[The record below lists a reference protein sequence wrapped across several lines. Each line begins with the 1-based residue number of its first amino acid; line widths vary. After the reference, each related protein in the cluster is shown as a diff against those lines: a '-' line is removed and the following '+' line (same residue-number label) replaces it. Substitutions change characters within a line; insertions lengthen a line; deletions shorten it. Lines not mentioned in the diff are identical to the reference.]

1 MAMLHARIDE
11 FLRSLEVEENAS
23 PHTTRSYGSDLRQ
36 LLEFLAARAGRQP
49 RAVPCSALDRAAV
62 RAFLVDRLRANRRS
76 SAARKLSAVK
86 RLVRHLLER
95 RALTADPVAGL
106 QAPKADRRL
115 PNHLSVDDTF
125 RLLEAP
131 DAATPAGLRDRALLE
146 VTYSCGLR
154 VSELV
159 GLNWSDVDASL
170 SVVRVRGKGRKERIV
185 PIGETAL
192 AALAAYRAQVPALC
206 RGRAPRDGAAVFLNQ
221 RGGRLTVR
229 SVARAVDRCTLT
241 GGVAGKV
248 SPHALRHSFATHLL
262 GAGADL
268 RAIQEMLGH
277 ASLSTT
283 QKYTHVDLD
292 QLMATYD
299 KSHPRA

>member
-1 MAMLHARIDE
+1 MAMLRAHIDE
-11 FLRSLEVEENAS
+11 FLRMLAVEENAS
-23 PHTTRSYGSDLRQ
+23 AHTVRSYGSDLGQ
-36 LLEFLAARAGRQP
+36 LLTFLAARAGREP
-49 RAVPCSALDRAAV
+49 GALPCRALDRDAV
-62 RAFLVDRLRANRRS
+62 RAFLVDRLRSNRRS

-86 RLVRHLLER
+86 RLVRDLLR
-95 RALTADPVAGL
+95 RGVLDADPTVGI
-106 QAPKADRRL
+106 QAPRADRRL
-115 PNHLSVDDTF
+115 PAHLTVDDTF

-131 DAATPAGLRDRALLE
+131 DAGTPAGLRDRALLE

-159 GLNWSDVDASL
+159 GLDWSVVDAAL
-170 SVVRVRGKGRKERIV
+170 GVVRVRGKGRKERIV
-185 PIGETAL
+185 PIGATAL
-192 AALAAYRAQVPALC
+192 AALAAYRACIPALC
-206 RGRAPRDGAAVFLNQ
+206 RRRPVDAGAVFLNQ

-229 SVARAVDRCTLT
+229 SVARLVDHYTLR
-241 GGVAGKV
+241 GGVSGKI

-292 QLMATYD
+292 QLMAAYD
-299 KSHPRA
+299 KAHPRA

>member
-1 MAMLHARIDE
+1 
-11 FLRSLEVEENAS
+11 
-23 PHTTRSYGSDLRQ
+23 
-36 LLEFLAARAGRQP
+36 
-49 RAVPCSALDRAAV
+49 VPVGALDTDAV
-62 RAFLVDRLRANRRS
+62 RGFLVERLRTNRRS

-86 RLVRHLLER
+86 RFVRHLLR
-95 RALTADPVAGL
+95 QDALAVDPSAGL
-106 QAPKADRRL
+106 RAPKADRRL

-125 RLLEAP
+125 RLLAAP
-131 DAATPAGLRDRALLE
+131 PADTPAGLRDRALLE
-146 VTYSCGLR
+146 VVYSCGLR

-159 GLNWSDVDASL
+159 GLDWDDLDASL
-170 SVVRVRGKGRKERIV
+170 AVVRVRGKGRKERIV
-185 PIGETAL
+185 PIGQTAL
-192 AALAAYRAQVPALC
+192 AALQAYRARVDDLC
-206 RGRAPRDGAAVFLNQ
+206 RGAQRDPDAVFLNQ

-229 SVARAVDRCTLT
+229 SVARFVDRYTLS

-283 QKYTHVDLD
+283 QQYTHVDLD

-299 KSHPRA
+299 KAHPRA

>member
-1 MAMLHARIDE
+1 
-11 FLRSLEVEENAS
+11 
-23 PHTTRSYGSDLRQ
+23 
-36 LLEFLAARAGRQP
+36 
-49 RAVPCSALDRAAV
+49 
-62 RAFLVDRLRANRRS
+62 
-76 SAARKLSAVK
+76 VK
-86 RLVRHLLER
+86 RFVRHLLR
-95 RALTADPVAGL
+95 RNVLAVDPTVGVR
-106 QAPKADRRL
+106 APRADRRL

-131 DAATPAGLRDRALLE
+131 SAETPAGLRDRALLE

-159 GLNWSDVDASL
+159 GLDWSDVDAGL
-170 SVVRVRGKGRKERIV
+170 GVVRVRGKGRKERIV
-185 PIGETAL
+185 PIGATAL
-192 AALAAYRAQVPALC
+192 AALDAYRARLPELC
-206 RGRAPRDGAAVFLNQ
+206 RRPPRDRQAVFLNQ
-221 RGGRLTVR
+221 RGRRLTVR
-229 SVARAVDRCTLT
+229 SVARFVDRYTLT

-283 QKYTHVDLD
+283 QQYTHIDLD

-299 KSHPRA
+299 KAHPRA

>member
-1 MAMLHARIDE
+1 MAMLHAHIDE
-11 FLRSLEVEENAS
+11 FLRMLAVEENAS
-23 PHTTRSYGSDLRQ
+23 AHTVRSYRSDLDQ
-36 LLEFLAARAGRQP
+36 LLTFVAARAGCEP
-49 RAVPCSALDRAAV
+49 AALPCTALDRDAV
-62 RAFLVDRLRANRRS
+62 RAFLVDRLRSNRRS
-76 SAARKLSAVK
+76 SVARKLSAVK
-86 RLVRHLLER
+86 RLVRDLLR
-95 RALTADPVAGL
+95 RDVLAADPTAGI
-106 QAPKADRRL
+106 QAPRADRKL
-115 PNHLSVDDTF
+115 PAHLTVDDTF

-131 DAATPAGLRDRALLE
+131 DAATPAGLRDRAILE

-154 VSELV
+154 VSELI
-159 GLNWSDVDASL
+159 GLDWADVDTAL
-170 SVVRVRGKGRKERIV
+170 GVVRVRGKGRKERIV

-192 AALAAYRAQVPALC
+192 AALAAYRAQIPALC
-206 RGRAPRDGAAVFLNQ
+206 PRRAPDGDAVFLNR

-229 SVARAVDRCTLT
+229 SVARLVDRYTLT
-241 GGVAGKV
+241 GGVSGKI

-268 RAIQEMLGH
+268 RALQEMLGH

-299 KSHPRA
+299 KAHPRA

>member
-1 MAMLHARIDE
+1 MAKLHAQIDE
-11 FLRSLEVEENAS
+11 FLRTLEVEDNAS
-23 PHTTRSYGSDLRQ
+23 TNTLRSYGSDLRQ
-36 LLEFLAARAGRQP
+36 LLEFLAARAGCAP
-49 RAVPCSALDRAAV
+49 TAVTCAALDRDAV

-86 RLVRHLLER
+86 RLVRHLLQR
-95 RALTADPVAGL
+95 HVISVDPVAGV

-131 DAATPAGLRDRALLE
+131 DASTPAGMRDRAILE

-159 GLNWSDVDASL
+159 GLNWQDVDAGL
-170 SVVRVRGKGRKERIV
+170 GVVRVRGKGRKERIV
-185 PIGETAL
+185 PIGQAAL
-192 AALAAYRAQVPALC
+192 AALATYREHLPELC
-206 RGRAPRDGAAVFLNQ
+206 RRPVRAADAVFLNQ

-229 SVARAVDRCTLT
+229 SVARIVDRCTLT